1 MKFKI
6 LLILLFTLTIS
17 YSQISESSGVFFA
30 KEFSKDIALFKAK
43 GFLMNSVLFTSENI
57 TEFNVRPL
65 AAASSGEL
73 TTLIYH
79 CQEKSKNG
87 LILGFYG
94 NYWNKQGVVYQG
106 YGFKNLAEQ
115 EAIEFL
121 NKIKASI
128 EKHKKFLNKD
138 NDNNNIIFKYKDI
151 NIMIYYTSFS
161 SYKIRLFWNGFD
173 STWEKTSFE
182 RSKKRFEK
190 KI

>member
-1 MKFKI
+1 MMKNKF
-6 LLILLFTLTIS
+6 LFLFLFTITIS
-17 YSQISESSGVFFA
+17 IAQISESTGVFFA

-43 GFLMNSVLFTSENI
+43 EYLMNSVLFTSDNVI
-57 TEFNVRPL
+57 EFNIKPL
-65 AAASSGEL
+65 VAASSGEL

-79 CQEKSKNG
+79 CKEESKNG

-106 YGFKNLAEQ
+106 YGFKNLGEK
-115 EAIEFL
+115 EASEFL
-121 NKIKASI
+121 NKIENSI

-151 NIMIYYTSFS
+151 NVMIYTSFS
-161 SYKIRLFWNGFD
+161 SYKIRLFWGGFG
-173 STWEKTSFE
+173 STWEKTSFQ